1 MGAPTK
7 AFEVTIMGLHS
18 AEFVEFLWDKINT
31 PACQIAILA
40 MILHVANYNVTAR
53 FEYNTHRFTKT
64 IGKNAIYVYAVYL
77 ILSALVRD
85 HFIHL
90 AVAPDAGSF
99 VILPASIATV
109 LGAVCFVSGAL
120 LNLWTLKSLGIKG
133 MYNGD
138 SFGFLFDAP
147 VEDGPYKYMS
157 DPQYVGTTLS
167 LVGTA
172 IYYQSI
178 IGYVLAVDMY
188 IIFWISVLFFEG
200 PHMKRIYSQ
209 KTKTE

>member
-1 MGAPTK
+1 MGVPTS
-7 AFEVTIMGLHS
+7 FEPSFVGVHS
-18 AEFVEFLWDKINT
+18 PEFIDFLWSKINQ
-31 PACQIAILA
+31 PACQVAILA
-40 MILHVANYNVTAR
+40 MILHVANYNITAR
-53 FEYNTHRFTKT
+53 FEYNTHKFTKI
-64 IGKNAIYVYAVYL
+64 IGKNAIYFYAVYL
-77 ILSALVRD
+77 VLSALIRD

-90 AVAPDAGSF
+90 AVGPDAGSF
-99 VILPASIATV
+99 VIFPATVATVVGALCFV
-109 LGAVCFVSGAL
+109 LGAG
-120 LNLWTLKSLGIKG
+120 LNLWTLNSLGIKG

-167 LVGTA
+167 LIGTA

-178 IGYVLAVDMY
+178 VGYVLAADMY

-209 KTKTE
+209 KKKAE